1 MTIDPWDPR
10 VKSVS
15 WFKDEYN
22 YLQQS
27 TVQFIVYLHCQAKI
41 GWAFSYGHEH
51 GIDEQFVI
59 DRLID
64 EVQPKI
70 DEAYNELKKLKG
82 GSVDIHGQPIWS
94 IAPINI
100 FGNEPET
107 PTMKVAQLDEYQ
119 EWQYW
124 CGEAGQQFKPV
135 SSKKMLKEKFQATKK
150 YFAEKDAA
158 LYQAQVDVGTTVQQ
172 NLHKLFPALKEMVT
186 CPVCAKLDKDRSSA
200 LDRMIIHL
208 NDEHR
213 WTREQVAD
221 WLESLDIDLGMKENV

>member
-10 VKSVS
+10 VKCVS
-15 WFKDEYN
+15 WYKDEYD

-27 TVQFIVYLHCQAKI
+27 TVKFIVYLHCHTKI

-51 GIDEQFVI
+51 GIEEQFVI

-70 DEAYNELKKLKG
+70 DEFYNELKSLKG
-82 GSVDIHGQPIWS
+82 GSVDIYGQPIWS
-94 IAPINI
+94 IAPIDI
-100 FGNEPET
+100 FGNNPEA
-107 PTMKVAQLDEYQ
+107 PAVKVAQFDEFQ

-124 CGEAGQQFKPV
+124 CGQVNQQFKPIP
-135 SSKKMLKEKFQATKK
+135 SKKMLQEKFEKTKQHL
-150 YFAEKDAA
+150 ADTA
-158 LYQAQVDVGTTVQQ
+158 VVGLGPDTGSIVQK
-172 NLHKLFPALKEMVT
+172 NLKKLFPALKEIVT
-186 CPVCAKLDKDRSSA
+186 CPVCAKLDKDRSST

-213 WTREQVAD
+213 WTREEVAD
-221 WLESLDIDLGMKENV
+221 WLESLDIDLEMKENV